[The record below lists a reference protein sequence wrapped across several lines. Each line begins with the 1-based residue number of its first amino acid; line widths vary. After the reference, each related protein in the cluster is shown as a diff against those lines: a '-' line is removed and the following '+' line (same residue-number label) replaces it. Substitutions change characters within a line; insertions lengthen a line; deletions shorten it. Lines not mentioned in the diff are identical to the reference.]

1 MEHLLENLT
10 DAQREA
16 VLHHDGPLLILAGP
30 GSGKTRVVTHRIAR
44 MLADGVPGQQI
55 LALTFTNKAADEM
68 RLRVQQLA
76 PGNQVWIGTFH
87 RFCARLLR
95 KYAPLVGL
103 EENFTIY
110 DTGDSIQ
117 ALRRAMAQLQIDTAF
132 ASPDAVARAISW
144 AKNNLITPDH
154 YQAKSGNPLGS
165 VVQRA
170 YPAYQAKLASSN
182 AVDFDDLL
190 MHVATLLREGP
201 DVRAG
206 LDERYRYILVDEYQD
221 TNLAQYAIA
230 RALSIDYPN
239 LAVTGDP
246 DQSIYGWR
254 GANLNNILDFE
265 KDFPEV
271 CVVRLE
277 RNYRS
282 TKRIL
287 RVADE
292 LISHNLRRKRKAL
305 FTENEA
311 GEPVCMVTYATHKD
325 EAQGIAGEIAG
336 EIAAGRRRA
345 RDFAVFY
352 RTNALSRAFE
362 LALREAGVPYQMVS
376 GVEFFQRKEIK
387 DVLAYL
393 QLVNNP
399 HDEVALLRVIN
410 TPARGIGKTT
420 IERLGHFAQR
430 QGTSLLD
437 AARGVRAVETI
448 SARAARLVADFVRI
462 VDRLIAAAHGPIEEL
477 LGLVL
482 NETGYEAMLKAS
494 GDEEDEERLANI
506 QELLTVAREF
516 DERRSDIG
524 NLEAFLE
531 ETALV
536 NDTDD
541 WETQLDRVTLMTLH
555 AAKGLEFPC
564 VYLVAVEEGL
574 LPHQRSK
581 DHPEQLEEERRLMF
595 VGITRAQQ
603 RLQISLARYRDFR
616 GERKSVVP
624 SSFLMDLPRGEMEV
638 QQPEPARHVE
648 ITAEIDAEIDHLP
661 EHDEPVFRQH
671 PQAGTRQADTWQ
683 AGAPPRETAP
693 EMVGAEQA
701 ASRGRKPSGSGLPG
715 TRLPGTR
722 LPGTRLRV
730 AAEMVGDG
738 QRRADI
744 DPDVFRQGMV
754 VLHPAY
760 GIGKVVALGGS
771 GGQRTATIDFASAAG
786 RKKLMLAGSKLRPIK

>member
-1 MEHLLENLT
+1 MEHLLEDLT

-30 GSGKTRVVTHRIAR
+30 GSGKTRVITHRIAR
-44 MLADGVPGQQI
+44 MLSDGVPGRQI

-68 RLRVQQLA
+68 RLRIERLA
-76 PGNQVWIGTFH
+76 PGSQVWLGTFH

-103 EENFTIY
+103 EENYTIY
-110 DTGDSIQ
+110 DTGDSAQ
-117 ALRRAMAQLQIDTAF
+117 TLRRAMGQLQIDAAL
-132 ASPDAVARAISW
+132 ASPEAVARAISW
-144 AKNNLITPDH
+144 AKNSLITPDR
-154 YQAKSGNPLGS
+154 YQPKPGNSLGS
-165 VVQRA
+165 VVSKI
-170 YPAYQAKLASSN
+170 YPAYQAKLAASN

-190 MHVATLLREGP
+190 LHVATLLRENP
-201 DVRAG
+201 EVRAD

-221 TNLAQYAIA
+221 TNLAQYVIV
-230 RALSIDYPN
+230 RSLSIDYPN

-254 GANLNNILDFE
+254 GANLNNILGFE
-265 KDFPEV
+265 KDFPAV
-271 CVVRLE
+271 HVVRLE
-277 RNYRS
+277 QNYRS

-292 LISHNLRRKRKAL
+292 LIAHNLRRKKKAL

-311 GEPVCMVTYATHKD
+311 GEPVRLTTYGTHKD
-325 EAQGIAGEIAG
+325 EAEGIAAEIAG

-352 RTNALSRAFE
+352 RTNALSRSFE
-362 LALREAGVPYQMVS
+362 LALREAGVPYQMVN

-430 QGTSLLD
+430 HAVSLLD
-437 AARGVRAVETI
+437 AARQVRAVETI
-448 SARAARLVADFVRI
+448 SARAARLVADFVQI
-462 VDRLIAAAHGPIEEL
+462 VDRLFANGSPGSPGRGPIEEL

-482 NETGYEAMLKAS
+482 NETGYEAMLKGS

-506 QELLTVAREF
+506 EELLTVAREF
-516 DERRSDIG
+516 DERHPG
-524 NLEAFLE
+524 AANLEAFLE

-536 NDTDD
+536 NDTDE

-555 AAKGLEFPC
+555 ASKGLEFPC

-574 LPHQRSK
+574 LPHERSRDK
-581 DHPEQLEEERRLMF
+581 ADQLEEERRLMF
-595 VGITRAQQ
+595 VGVTRAQQ
-603 RLQISLARYRDFR
+603 RLQISLAQYRDFR
-616 GERKSVVP
+616 GERKPVIP
-624 SSFLMDLPRGEMEV
+624 SSFLMDLPRGEMAIR
-638 QQPEPARHVE
+638 QPETQRLVE
-648 ITAEIDAEIDHLP
+648 MVQEVDAGFGDLPVDH
-661 EHDEPVFRQH
+661 EPVFHRD
-671 PQAGTRQADTWQ
+671 PQADPGDMLPAPRKAP
-683 AGAPPRETAP
+683 AGKFATESP
-693 EMVGAEQA
+693 A
-701 ASRGRKPSGSGLPG
+701 AG
-715 TRLPGTR
+715 
-722 LPGTRLRV
+722 LRV
-730 AAEMVGDG
+730 AAEMAAGG
-738 QRRADI
+738 QGRKEF
-744 DPDVFRQGMV
+744 DPDLFRQGMV
-754 VLHPAY
+754 VLHPQF

-771 GGQRTATIDFASAAG
+771 GGQRTATIDFASVAG
-786 RKKLMLAGSKLRPIK
+786 RQKMTLAGSGLRPVK

>member
-1 MEHLLENLT
+1 MMEHLLEDLT
-10 DAQREA
+10 EAQREA

-30 GSGKTRVVTHRIAR
+30 GSGKTRVITHRIAR
-44 MLADGVPGQQI
+44 MLADGVPGHQI
-55 LALTFTNKAADEM
+55 LALTFTNKAAEEM
-68 RLRVQQLA
+68 RLRVQRLA
-76 PGNQVWIGTFH
+76 PGSQVWIGTFH

-110 DTGDSIQ
+110 DTGDSTQ
-117 ALRRAMAQLQIDTAF
+117 ALRRAMAQLKLDAAM
-132 ASPDAVARAISW
+132 ASPESVARAISW
-144 AKNNLITPDH
+144 AKNQIILPDQYRPRH
-154 YQAKSGNPLGS
+154 GDPVGS
-165 VVQRA
+165 VVLRI
-170 YPAYQAKLASSN
+170 YPAYQAKLAGSN

-190 MHVATLLREGP
+190 LHVVTLLRGSPE
-201 DVRAG
+201 VRSG

-221 TNLAQYAIA
+221 TNLAQYTIA
-230 RALSIDYPN
+230 RALSNDYPN

-265 KDFPEV
+265 KDFPQV
-271 CVVRLE
+271 RVVRLE

-292 LISHNLRRKRKAL
+292 LISHNLRRKKKAL

-311 GEPVCMVTYATHKD
+311 GEAVRMTTYSTHKD
-325 EAQGIAGEIAG
+325 EAEGIAGEIAG

-345 RDFAVFY
+345 RDFAIFY
-352 RTNALSRAFE
+352 RTNALSRSFE
-362 LALREAGVPYQMVS
+362 LALREAGVPYQMVN

-410 TPARGIGKTT
+410 TPVRGIGKTT

-430 QGTSLLD
+430 QAISLLD
-437 AARGVRAVETI
+437 AARRMKDEGGRRKAEDSPAFRLPPSAFPL
-448 SARAARLVADFVRI
+448 SARAARLVADFVKI
-462 VDRLIAAAHGPIEEL
+462 VDRLIAAHGPIEEL

-516 DERRSDIG
+516 DERHPGSPDAGG

-536 NDTDD
+536 NDTDE

-555 AAKGLEFPC
+555 ASKGLEFPC

-574 LPHQRSK
+574 LPHERSRDK
-581 DHPEQLEEERRLMF
+581 PEQLEEERRLMF

-603 RLQISLARYRDFR
+603 RLQISLAQYRDF
-616 GERKSVVP
+616 
-624 SSFLMDLPRGEMEV
+624 
-638 QQPEPARHVE
+638 
-648 ITAEIDAEIDHLP
+648 
-661 EHDEPVFRQH
+661 
-671 PQAGTRQADTWQ
+671 
-683 AGAPPRETAP
+683 
-693 EMVGAEQA
+693 A
-701 ASRGRKPSGSGLPG
+701 ACGSR
-715 TRLPGTR
+715 
-722 LPGTRLRV
+722 
-730 AAEMVGDG
+730 
-738 QRRADI
+738 
-744 DPDVFRQGMV
+744 
-754 VLHPAY
+754 
-760 GIGKVVALGGS
+760 
-771 GGQRTATIDFASAAG
+771 
-786 RKKLMLAGSKLRPIK
+786 

>member
-1 MEHLLENLT
+1 MKNLT
-10 DAQREA
+10 EAQREA

-30 GSGKTRVVTHRIAR
+30 GSGKTRVITHRIAR
-44 MLADGVPGQQI
+44 MVADGVPGQQI

-68 RLRVQQLA
+68 RLRVQRLA
-76 PGNQVWIGTFH
+76 PGSQVWIGTFH

-95 KYAPLVGL
+95 KYAPAVGL
-103 EENFTIY
+103 EENYTIY
-110 DTGDSIQ
+110 DVSDSSQ
-117 ALRRAMAQLQIDTAF
+117 ALRRAMGQLQIDAAF
-132 ASPDAVARAISW
+132 ASPESIARAISW
-144 AKNNLITPDH
+144 AKNNLITPDQ
-154 YQAKSGNPLGS
+154 YQPRPGNPLGS
-165 VVQRA
+165 AIRKI

-190 MHVATLLREGP
+190 LHVATMLRGSPE
-201 DVRAG
+201 VRAC

-230 RALSIDYPN
+230 RALSIDHPN

-271 CVVRLE
+271 RVVRLE

-292 LISHNLRRKRKAL
+292 LISHNLRRKKKAL

-311 GEPVCMVTYATHKD
+311 GEPVRMVTYRTHKD
-325 EAQGIAGEIAG
+325 EAEGIAGEIAG
-336 EIAAGRRRA
+336 EITAGRRSA
-345 RDFAVFY
+345 RDFVIFY
-352 RTNALSRAFE
+352 RTNALSRSFE
-362 LALREAGVPYQMVS
+362 LALREAGVRFQMIN

-410 TPARGIGKTT
+410 TPTRGIGKTT
-420 IERLGHFAQR
+420 IERLGQFAQR
-430 QGTSLLD
+430 QNISLLD

-448 SARAARLVADFVRI
+448 SARAARLVADFVQI
-462 VDRLIAAAHGPIEEL
+462 VDRLFAAAYGPIEEL

-482 NETGYEAMLKAS
+482 NETGYEAVLKAS

-516 DERRSDIG
+516 DERHPGRR

-536 NDTDD
+536 NDTDE

-555 AAKGLEFPC
+555 ASKGLEFPC

-574 LPHQRSK
+574 LPHQRSQGQA
-581 DHPEQLEEERRLMF
+581 EQLEEERRLMF

-603 RLQISLARYRDFR
+603 RLQISLAQYRDFR
-616 GERKSVVP
+616 GERKPVIP
-624 SSFLMDLPRGEMEV
+624 SSFLMELPRGEMLV
-638 QQPEPARHVE
+638 QQPEATHVVE
-648 ITAEIDAEIDHLP
+648 IDDLPDDH
-661 EHDEPVFRQH
+661 EPVFRRDE
-671 PQAGTRQADTWQ
+671 RQEI
-683 AGAPPRETAP
+683 APVTFGP
-693 EMVGAEQA
+693 
-701 ASRGRKPSGSGLPG
+701 GLR
-715 TRLPGTR
+715 T
-722 LPGTRLRV
+722 

-738 QRRADI
+738 GRREDI

-754 VLHPAY
+754 VLHPEY
-760 GIGKVVALGGS
+760 GLGKVVALGGS
-771 GGQRTATIDFASAAG
+771 GGER
-786 RKKLMLAGSKLRPIK
+786 

>member
-1 MEHLLENLT
+1 MEHLLQDLT
-10 DAQREA
+10 EAHREA
-16 VLHHDGPLLILAGP
+16 VLHRDGPLLILAGP
-30 GSGKTRVVTHRIAR
+30 GSGKTRVITHRIAH
-44 MLADGVPGQQI
+44 MLAHGVPGHQI

-68 RLRVQQLA
+68 RLRVLRLA
-76 PGNQVWIGTFH
+76 PGSQVWIGTFH

-95 KYAPLVGL
+95 KYAPIVGL
-103 EENFTIY
+103 EENYTIY
-110 DTGDSIQ
+110 DTGDSAQ
-117 ALRRAMAQLQIDTAF
+117 ALRRAMGQLHVDASF
-132 ASPDAVARAISW
+132 ASPESIARAISW
-144 AKNNLITPDH
+144 AKNNLITPDQ
-154 YQAKSGNPLGS
+154 YQPKSGNPLGS
-165 VVQRA
+165 VIQKI
-170 YPAYQAKLASSN
+170 YPAYQAKLATSN

-190 MHVATLLREGP
+190 LHVATMLRENP
-201 DVRAG
+201 EVRAG

-230 RALSIDYPN
+230 RALSIDHPN

-271 CVVRLE
+271 RVVRLE

-292 LISHNLRRKRKAL
+292 LISHNLRRKKKAL

-311 GEPVCMVTYATHKD
+311 GEAVRMVTYRTHKD

-352 RTNALSRAFE
+352 RTNALSRSFE
-362 LALREAGVPYQMVS
+362 LALREAGVPYQMIN

-420 IERLGHFAQR
+420 LERLSHHAGQH
-430 QGTSLLD
+430 GMTLLD
-437 AARGVRAVETI
+437 AARGVKRVEAV
-448 SARAARLVADFVRI
+448 SARAARLVAEFVQI
-462 VDRLIAAAHGPIEEL
+462 VDRLMTAAQGPIEEL

-482 NETGYEAMLKAS
+482 NESGYEAMLKGS

-516 DERRSDIG
+516 DERHPG
-524 NLEAFLE
+524 GANLEAFLE

-536 NDTDD
+536 NDTDE

-555 AAKGLEFPC
+555 ASKGLEFPC

-574 LPHQRSK
+574 LPHERSRNQA
-581 DHPEQLEEERRLMF
+581 EQLEEERRLMF

-603 RLQISLARYRDFR
+603 QLQISLAQYRDFR
-616 GERKSVVP
+616 GERKPVIP
-624 SSFLMDLPRGEMEV
+624 SSFLMELPRGEMAV
-638 QQPEPARHVE
+638 QQPEATRVLE
-648 ITAEIDAEIDHLP
+648 ISDLPVDH
-661 EHDEPVFRQH
+661 EPVFRHDELQE
-671 PQAGTRQADTWQ
+671 P
-683 AGAPPRETAP
+683 APL
-693 EMVGAEQA
+693 
-701 ASRGRKPSGSGLPG
+701 KLGSGLPS
-715 TRLPGTR
+715 RC
-722 LPGTRLRV
+722 LRV
-730 AAEMVGDG
+730 AADMVGDG
-738 QRRADI
+738 QPREAV

-754 VLHPAY
+754 VLHPEY

-771 GGQRTATIDFASAAG
+771 GSQRTATIDFASAAG
-786 RKKLMLAGSKLRPIK
+786 RKKLTLVESPLRPVK

>member
-1 MEHLLENLT
+1 MT
-10 DAQREA
+10 TCSCTSPRSC
-16 VLHHDGPLLILAGP
+16 AG
-30 GSGKTRVVTHRIAR
+30 
-44 MLADGVPGQQI
+44 
-55 LALTFTNKAADEM
+55 
-68 RLRVQQLA
+68 
-76 PGNQVWIGTFH
+76 
-87 RFCARLLR
+87 
-95 KYAPLVGL
+95 
-103 EENFTIY
+103 
-110 DTGDSIQ
+110 
-117 ALRRAMAQLQIDTAF
+117 
-132 ASPDAVARAISW
+132 
-144 AKNNLITPDH
+144 
-154 YQAKSGNPLGS
+154 
-165 VVQRA
+165 
-170 YPAYQAKLASSN
+170 N
-182 AVDFDDLL
+182 A
-190 MHVATLLREGP
+190 E
-201 DVRAG
+201 VRAC

-230 RALSIDYPN
+230 RALSIDCPN

-265 KDFPEV
+265 KDFPDV
-271 CVVRLE
+271 RVVRLE

-292 LISHNLRRKRKAL
+292 LISHNLRRKKKAL

-311 GEPVCMVTYATHKD
+311 GEPVRLATYRTNKD
-325 EAQGIAGEIAG
+325 EAEMIAAEIGG
-336 EIAAGRRRA
+336 EIAAGRRCA
-345 RDFAVFY
+345 RDFAIFY
-352 RTNALSRAFE
+352 RTNALSRSFE
-362 LALREAGVPYQMVS
+362 LALREAGVPYQMVN

-410 TPARGIGKTT
+410 TPTRGIGKTT
-420 IERLGHFAQR
+420 IERLGHFAER
-430 QGTSLLD
+430 QNMSLLD
-437 AARGVRAVETI
+437 AARGVKRVESI

-462 VDRLIAAAHGPIEEL
+462 VDRLIAAAGPIEEL

-516 DERRSDIG
+516 DERHPAADASPAGG

-536 NDTDD
+536 NDTDE

-555 AAKGLEFPC
+555 ASKGLEFPC

-574 LPHQRSK
+574 LPHERSRSQ
-581 DHPEQLEEERRLMF
+581 PEQLEEERRLMF

-603 RLQISLARYRDFR
+603 RLQISLAQYRDFR
-616 GERKSVVP
+616 GERKPVIP
-624 SSFLMDLPRGEMEV
+624 SSFLMDLPRGEMAVQGPETTRLVTIDEEV
-638 QQPEPARHVE
+638 HDLPA
-648 ITAEIDAEIDHLP
+648 DH
-661 EHDEPVFRQH
+661 EPVFRH
-671 PQAGTRQADTWQ
+671 AEPQGSTPAKFSAG
-683 AGAPPRETAP
+683 
-693 EMVGAEQA
+693 
-701 ASRGRKPSGSGLPG
+701 
-715 TRLPGTR
+715 
-722 LPGTRLRV
+722 LRT
-730 AAEMVGDG
+730 AAEMLGG
-738 QRRADI
+738 RQRCEDV

-754 VLHPAY
+754 VLHPEY

-771 GGQRTATIDFASAAG
+771 GGERTATIDFALAAG
-786 RKKLMLAGSKLRPIK
+786 RKKLTLAGSALRPVK